1 MTASIEMGKFLG
13 APVRAQAF
21 DGVSVAENTDA
32 AGLHVAAHV
41 HDAPL
46 MSLVLQGAATEE
58 IGGR

>member
-1 MTASIEMGKFLG
+1 
-13 APVRAQAF
+13 
-21 DGVSVAENTDA
+21 VSVAENTDA